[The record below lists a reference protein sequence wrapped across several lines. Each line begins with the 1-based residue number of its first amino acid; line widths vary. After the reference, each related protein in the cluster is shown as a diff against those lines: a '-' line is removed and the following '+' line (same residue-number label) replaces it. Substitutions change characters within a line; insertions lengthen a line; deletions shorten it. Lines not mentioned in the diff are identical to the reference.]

1 MDLPSTEKVYK
12 HDVTYQE
19 GSFECKTCGTIAS
32 TMDAITSQPCTRRG
46 VSGEVPGKSGDCMC
60 QLIEFSF
67 DWPTKVQEMIGE
79 QVDETWEVHPKNG
92 RTFRITSYKGELY
105 YDGEVPK
112 KNQFPLMLSTVPKEK
127 IVEEAEEELERLKIE
142 EDLLSEMLQ
151 LAELESQVNSTVPAS
166 SDAAPSSLLYSS
178 LVRLGHTTHIL
189 FTQDACNIYTKRSQP
204 LRLPSK

>member
-1 MDLPSTEKVYK
+1 
-12 HDVTYQE
+12 
-19 GSFECKTCGTIAS
+19 
-32 TMDAITSQPCTRRG
+32 
-46 VSGEVPGKSGDCMC
+46 MC